1 MPVGTRAHRKQLQRW
16 LAFGIAVLLAVAPFA
31 HPSSP
36 LDLVAA
42 AAAESVASF
51 DDDAASQ
58 PAPALRPAPPSSL
71 GILSRL
77 SGLETALGLP
87 PAKPPL
93 LRPSAPE
100 APLAVIQTAT
110 AFGGDIIPAFHR
122 SSVGTA
128 RTPTGP
134 PS

>member
-1 MPVGTRAHRKQLQRW
+1 MPVGARAHRGKWLQRW
-16 LAFGIAVLLAVAPFA
+16 LVAGLAVLLALAPFA
-31 HPSSP
+31 HPSST
-36 LDLVAA
+36 LDLVA

-51 DDDAASQ
+51 EGDAASQ
-58 PAPALRPAPPSSL
+58 PALRPAPPSSL

-77 SGLETALGLP
+77 AGLETALGLP

-100 APLAVIQTAT
+100 APLVAMQAAT
-110 AFGGDIIPAFHR
+110 AFGGDIGPIFHR
-122 SSVGTA
+122 DSVGTA